1 MPQPTKYSHEIG
13 FLCTFT
19 VAKMFVFFHIA
30 CCFITC
36 LTKPFLKRVK
46 IVIMVN
52 NLMYCCWECIH
63 SRGNTSDECLP
74 TTRQR
79 QWAVD
84 GIPKLQLASTIH
96 FNSTANC
103 SQWLRAP
110 NWRCGFW
117 VSAPFI
123 GSKLGH
129 NLQTS
134 FNNNANSL
142 VQDPS
147 NLFHQLNRRMPL
159 GLESGSRWGGGLGG
173 GGEKGGGVNS
183 SSHSLA

>member
-13 FLCTFT
+13 FLYTFT
-19 VAKMFVFFHIA
+19 AVQMFFFPYSLLFHSS
-30 CCFITC
+30 C
-36 LTKPFLKRVK
+36 LTKTFLKRVK

-52 NLMYCCWECIH
+52 NLMYCCWESIH
-63 SRGNTSDECLP
+63 SRGNTSDVCPP

-79 QWAVD
+79 QWAVN
-84 GIPKLQLASTIH
+84 GIPKLQPASTIH

-159 GLESGSRWGGGLGG
+159 GLESGSRWGR
-173 GGEKGGGVNS
+173 GEGGVNS